1 MSSDSHHNALSR
13 LVEEKASVMTVAAA
27 QLLNNRLNGCAA
39 EALGA
44 VATSFLVYKGFPGS
58 RGGGNKRF
66 KGGSCILFRWL
77 SF

>member
-13 LVEEKASVMTVAAA
+13 LVEEKASVITVAAA
-27 QLLNNRLNGCAA
+27 QLLNGCAA

-66 KGGSCILFRWL
+66 KGGSCILFWWL